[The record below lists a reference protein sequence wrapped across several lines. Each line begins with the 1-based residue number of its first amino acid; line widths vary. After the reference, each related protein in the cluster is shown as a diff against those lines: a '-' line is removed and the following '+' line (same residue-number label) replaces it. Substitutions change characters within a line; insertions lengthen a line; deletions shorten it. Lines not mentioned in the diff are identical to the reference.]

1 MASAVLIAR
10 SDPGGEKGMA
20 AEQTREV
27 APAGPGF
34 MAALTLAQIGAF
46 ISFMPLL
53 QILLPLKVAALD
65 PTHRAVTL
73 AQISFWGAVAA
84 GLANLFA
91 GAISD
96 RTTSRLGRRRPWLLG
111 GAAGTLV
118 AYVAIH
124 LAGDVRE
131 LMAGVIFFQIVFNFL
146 FAALLALVVDRVPE
160 HQRGLISA
168 LLGLGY
174 PLGSVGGAALVGG
187 LIENEA
193 LRFTAL
199 GAVVLVTVVP
209 FALLLRD
216 RPISVEHRPSTRLA
230 VFSPSFWIDPRKHPD
245 FAFAWIGRF
254 LVQIGFGLVQ
264 SYMLYYLLDVVRYPS
279 LFPGHR
285 AEQGLAILTAIAAVT
300 NVSFSLLGGLVSDR
314 LRRRKPFVIVGAAIL
329 AAATASFALAPSWP
343 ALMIAYA
350 FHGLGAGLYFAVDI
364 ALVTQVLPSARDAG
378 KDLGIVNLSNT
389 VPQIIAPVIAVG
401 LLGAA
406 HADFRML
413 FLLAAGV
420 CGVGAL
426 MVLPI
431 RSVR

>member
-1 MASAVLIAR
+1 MGADQDARVISPVGPAFIAA
-10 SDPGGEKGMA
+10 M
-20 AEQTREV
+20 
-27 APAGPGF
+27 
-34 MAALTLAQIGAF
+34 TLAQIGAF
-46 ISFMPLL
+46 MSFMPLL
-53 QILLPLKVAALD
+53 QILLPLKVSAID
-65 PTHRAVTL
+65 PAHRAVTL
-73 AQISFWGAVAA
+73 AQITFWGAVAA

-96 RTTSRLGRRRPWLLG
+96 RTTSRFGRRRPWLLG
-111 GAAGTLV
+111 GAAGTLT

-124 LAGDVRE
+124 MARNVSG

-160 HQRGLISA
+160 RQRGLISA

-187 LIENEA
+187 LIANEA

-199 GAVVLVTVVP
+199 GAVVLATVVP
-209 FALLLRD
+209 FALRLTD
-216 RPISVEHRPSTRLA
+216 RPIPPQHRPSGRLE
-230 VFSPSFWIDPRKHPD
+230 VFSPDFWIDPRQHPD
-245 FAFAWIGRF
+245 FAFAWAGRF
-254 LVQIGFGLVQ
+254 LVQSGFGLVQ

-279 LFPGHR
+279 LFPGQH
-285 AEQGLAILTAIAAVT
+285 AERGLAILVGIAAVS
-300 NVSFSLLGGLVSDR
+300 NVSFSLISGLLSDR
-314 LRRRKPFVIVGAAIL
+314 WGRRKPFVLVGATIL

-343 ALMIAYA
+343 ALMIAYG

-389 VPQIIAPVIAVG
+389 VPQIITPVIAVG

-413 FLLAAGV
+413 FLLASGM
-420 CGVGAL
+420 CGIGAL

-431 RSVR
+431 RGVR